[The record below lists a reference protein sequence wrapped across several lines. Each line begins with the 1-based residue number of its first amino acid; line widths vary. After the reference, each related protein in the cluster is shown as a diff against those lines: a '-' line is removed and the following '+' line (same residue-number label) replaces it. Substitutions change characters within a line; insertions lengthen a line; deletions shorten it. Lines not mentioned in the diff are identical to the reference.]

1 MRAAVFYGK
10 GNIQVEDREV
20 KDPGDYE
27 VLVRVKAAGV
37 CGTDMHI
44 YAGAQ
49 GATECCPPVVLG
61 HEFSGIVEKIGEKV
75 THVRVGDHV
84 TVDPNISCGSCYHCR
99 VGKPHFCSHMEA
111 TGVNFDGGFAEYCTV
126 LEKQVFVLP
135 EDMPFEVG
143 ALCEPLSCCLHG
155 MDLAGVK
162 TGDYVLIIGAGTIG
176 LIMLQLARLSGAAKV
191 AVLEPMAERREMA
204 LKAGADLVIDS
215 REMNESEI
223 LQQNGFENID
233 VVIECVGRTETMKKA
248 IDVAGRGCTVVL
260 FGVAD
265 PDCEIP
271 FHPYQAFQ
279 KELTVK
285 ASYVNPLTQ
294 ARAVRLL
301 AGKRLDLQPVIS
313 DRIPLA
319 DANRAFT
326 EKHAGK
332 VIILP

>member
-1 MRAAVFYGK
+1 
-10 GNIQVEDREV
+10 
-20 KDPGDYE
+20 
-27 VLVRVKAAGV
+27 
-37 CGTDMHI
+37 
-44 YAGAQ
+44 
-49 GATECCPPVVLG
+49 
-61 HEFSGIVEKIGEKV
+61 
-75 THVRVGDHV
+75 
-84 TVDPNISCGSCYHCR
+84 
-99 VGKPHFCSHMEA
+99 
-111 TGVNFDGGFAEYCTV
+111 
-126 LEKQVFVLP
+126 
-135 EDMPFEVG
+135 
-143 ALCEPLSCCLHG
+143 

-271 FHPYQAFQ
+271 FYPYQAFQ